1 MSMYAYSTFN
11 MHTSPFDVVKSFT
24 VLERNIAIN
33 IAKLYFFLLLTTVK
47 THIDDKQ
54 TIIN

>member
-33 IAKLYFFLLLTTVK
+33 IAKLYFFLLTTVK